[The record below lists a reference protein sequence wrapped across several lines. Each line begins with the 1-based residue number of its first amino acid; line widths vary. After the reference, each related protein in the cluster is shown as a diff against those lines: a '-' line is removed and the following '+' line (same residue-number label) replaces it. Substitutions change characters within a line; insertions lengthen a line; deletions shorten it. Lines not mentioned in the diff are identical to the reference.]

1 MASFGWFAPGVW
13 LRRWQGRRFRP
24 GAVAAGRYR
33 IVERLGEGSFGVAY
47 LCIDLRSGQRCVLKR
62 ISPARGGK
70 ERAERIYAREIGIMS
85 RLDHPLI
92 PRLLDSFRAE
102 RQPCFVMEYA
112 AGRSLEQLLFTDGR
126 RFSEERS
133 LELILRLLA
142 AIEYLHGLRI
152 VHRDISIANVLLHGD
167 ELRLIDFGLARELR
181 AGDAHAHGQGL
192 PVSPAGGAARD
203 AATGQ
208 VDAAGEHAGSPAAGQ
223 VDAAGEHAGSPAAGQ
238 VDAAGEH
245 AGNAAAGQVDAAGE
259 HAGSPAAKYVTD
271 TDGVAGDAP
280 TGKRLRRRLHVTSDF
295 YALGHLLLFL
305 LYSTYP
311 DEEPAGRGRREEEKS
326 WEEELTL
333 HPGTK
338 KLLRRLLEAEQPYS
352 RCRDIADEIARILP
366 DLKQQPHRSRRG

>member
-1 MASFGWFAPGVW
+1 MVASFGWFAPGVW

-223 VDAAGEHAGSPAAGQ
+223 VDAAGEHAGSPAA
-238 VDAAGEH
+238 
-245 AGNAAAGQVDAAGE
+245 
-259 HAGSPAAKYVTD
+259 KYVTD